1 MVRAIPPIAKWL
13 SIALVAFLSLFMLVP
28 LVVVAGASLSENR
41 FLSFPPKGLTLAW
54 FVEALTADYYVRPFQ
69 TSLMIAIGVAFL
81 AATIGTAAALAVAR
95 FEFPGRAAIQGF
107 LMSPLIVPSIILAI
121 GTLSFVST
129 NFQGPSLFALL
140 LAHIVLAIPYV
151 MRTVTGVMARADKFT
166 EEAARTLGAKTW
178 SRYTLILLP
187 VARPGIVAGSFFAFN
202 ISFDD
207 AVIALFLRTPEVETL
222 PIAIYGRLEFSTD
235 PSVAAVSTLMVL
247 ITVLT
252 MVALERAI
260 GLGKAFV

>member
-1 MVRAIPPIAKWL
+1 MVRSIPPFAKWL
-13 SIALVAFLSLFMLVP
+13 SIALVFFLSLFMLVP
-28 LVVVAGASLSENR
+28 LLVVAGASLSENR
-41 FLSFPPKGLTLAW
+41 FLSFPPKGISLQW
-54 FVEALTADYYVRPFQ
+54 YVEALTADYYVRPFQ
-69 TSLMIAIGVAFL
+69 TSLLIALGVAL
-81 AATIGTAAALAVAR
+81 VAGALGTMGALAVAR
-95 FEFPGRAAIQGF
+95 FDFPGRGAIQGF

-129 NFQGPSLFALL
+129 NFQGPSLLALL
-140 LAHIVLAIPYV
+140 LAHVVLAIPYV
-151 MRTVTGVMARADKFT
+151 MRTVTGVMSRADKFT

-178 SRYTLILLP
+178 DRYRLVLLP
-187 VARPGIVAGSFFAFN
+187 LARPGIVAGSFFAFN

-207 AVIALFLRTPEVETL
+207 AVIALFLRTPDVETL

-235 PSVAAVSTLMVL
+235 PSVAAVSTLMVV
-247 ITVLT
+247 ITVIT